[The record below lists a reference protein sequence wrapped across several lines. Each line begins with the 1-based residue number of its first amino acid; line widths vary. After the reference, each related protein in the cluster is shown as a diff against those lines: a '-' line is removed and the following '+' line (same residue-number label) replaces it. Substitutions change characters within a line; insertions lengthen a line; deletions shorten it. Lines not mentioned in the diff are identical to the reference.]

1 MMIARAEMHVSRLQ
15 YDHYNVLTTCGRCFP
30 TWCMYVRNVSIMCPL
45 GPGDNIAV
53 LFVPLIPPD
62 CVRVNFPDLVLG
74 RHCKTDPTFIRSR
87 LSQNGGWD
95 SKGVT
100 INDRMR
106 FLSSGPPIIV
116 ATEKTVSK
124 CMFYS
129 RTTLVCFVWTA
140 MESSIFDF
148 RHFLAPTSNGGL

>member
-1 MMIARAEMHVSRLQ
+1 MLEASLYIVAFQRGYTRGLLLMTMMIARAEMHVSRLQ

-95 SKGVT
+95 SNGV
-100 INDRMR
+100 ND
-106 FLSSGPPIIV
+106 
-116 ATEKTVSK
+116 
-124 CMFYS
+124 
-129 RTTLVCFVWTA
+129 
-140 MESSIFDF
+140 
-148 RHFLAPTSNGGL
+148 